1 MQIGT
6 QVTGMTLHKFKTKK
20 KKKMK
25 KLIFIFAVFLS
36 YSALAQNTEETG
48 KKLKEITGIITLEN
62 TPLSGV
68 NILIENSKRGTSTN
82 KKGVY
87 RILANA
93 GEIIQFSHLNM
104 KPIKILVEDITTIL
118 NLEMRPI
125 ENFLDEIIITSK
137 SDNTTGSGLKA
148 PRKFSSARTK
158 IDTRKAGFAAA
169 IIKGED
175 LNPGA
180 SSIAQAL
187 RGKISNYKLIT
198 DLYGNE
204 YVRLRETSF
213 TGTVVYALWDV
224 DGIINRDVPIVDI
237 NNIKEIAVIKG
248 LAGTVK
254 YGSEAAGGVII
265 ITTKSNSVNAANRDI
280 NSKDNEYT
288 NKDYY
293 NNDAIAMNDLKTGEP
308 NYYKL
313 FKAAPTPSAA
323 YAKYKSI
330 YPEYK
335 THSNFH
341 FNAANYFINTL
352 FSKEYGLK
360 VLLDL
365 ETYANNNPEILK
377 ALAYKYQEL
386 RMHQKAILI
395 YKKLMVIRPKHAQSF
410 RDLANAFTHANEY
423 KNAWK
428 IYLYYLKKGFLI
440 EENGIGEIFNTE
452 MKAIYVQRKEKDNI
466 KEKLDLSNNNT
477 LIENDIRMVFE
488 WNTSEAEFIFEFVNP
503 NKQSFKVNHSLS
515 DNSEQILDEKLVGY
529 NSKEFFIEKIGK
541 EDWLINLTY
550 LGNKKYT
557 PTFLKATTYYNWGKP
572 NQREEIKV
580 HELIL
585 KNVKAKL
592 LSLNAKNL

>member
-1 MQIGT
+1 
-6 QVTGMTLHKFKTKK
+6 
-20 KKKMK
+20 MK
-25 KLIFIFAVFLS
+25 KLIFIFTVFLS
-36 YSALAQNTEETG
+36 ITALAQNTEETE
-48 KKLKEITGIITLEN
+48 KKLKEITGIITFEDS
-62 TPLSGV
+62 PLSGV
-68 NILIENSKRGTSTN
+68 NILIKNSKRGTNSN
-82 KKGVY
+82 KKGIY
-87 RILANA
+87 KIIASA

-125 ENFLDEIIITSK
+125 ENFLDEIIITST
-137 SDNTTGSGLKA
+137 SDNKNRFGLKT
-148 PRKFSSARTK
+148 PRKFSSARMN
-158 IDTRKAGFAAA
+158 IDTRKAGFAATL
-169 IIKGED
+169 IKGED
-175 LNPGA
+175 LNQAA

-187 RGKISNYKLIT
+187 RGKISNYKLVT

-224 DGIINRDVPIVDI
+224 DGILYTEVPILDL

-254 YGSEAAGGVII
+254 YGSVGAGGVII
-265 ITTKSNSVNAANRDI
+265 VTTKSNSYTSAASKDI
-280 NSKDNEYT
+280 NSKDNKYT
-288 NKDYY
+288 NQDYY
-293 NNDAIAMNDLKTGEP
+293 NNDAIAINDLKTGEP

-313 FKAAPTPSAA
+313 FKAAPSPSAA

-335 THSNFH
+335 TNTNFH

-352 FSKEYGLK
+352 SSKEYGLK

-365 ETYANNNPEILK
+365 ETYANNNPEVLK

-386 RMHQKAILI
+386 KLHQKAILI
-395 YKKLMVIRPKHAQSF
+395 YKKLMVIRPTHAQSF

-466 KEKLDLSNNNT
+466 KEKLDLRNNNT

-515 DNSEQILDEKLVGY
+515 ENSEQILDEKLVGY

>member
-1 MQIGT
+1 
-6 QVTGMTLHKFKTKK
+6 
-20 KKKMK
+20 MK
-25 KLIFIFAVFLS
+25 KLIFIFTVFLS
-36 YSALAQNTEETG
+36 YTALAQNTEETE
-48 KKLKEITGIITLEN
+48 KKLKEITGIITFEDS
-62 TPLSGV
+62 PLYGV
-68 NILIENSKRGTSTN
+68 NILIKNSKRGTNSN

-87 RILANA
+87 KIIASA

-118 NLEMRPI
+118 NLEMRTI
-125 ENFLDEIIITSK
+125 ENFLDEIIITST
-137 SDNTTGSGLKA
+137 SDNKNRFGLKT
-148 PRKFSSARTK
+148 PRKFSSARMN
-158 IDTRKAGFAAA
+158 IDTRKAGFAATL
-169 IIKGED
+169 IKGED
-175 LNPGA
+175 LNQAA

-187 RGKISNYKLIT
+187 RGKISNYKLVT

-224 DGIINRDVPIVDI
+224 DGILYTEVPIVDL

-254 YGSEAAGGVII
+254 YGSVGAGGVII
-265 ITTKSNSVNAANRDI
+265 VTTKSNSYTSAASKDI
-280 NSKDNEYT
+280 NSKDNKYT
-288 NKDYY
+288 NQDYY
-293 NNDAIAMNDLKTGEP
+293 NNDAIAINDLKTGEP

-313 FKAAPTPSAA
+313 FKAAPSPSAA

-466 KEKLDLSNNNT
+466 KEKLDLRNNNT

-515 DNSEQILDEKLVGY
+515 ENSEQILDEKLVGY

>member
-1 MQIGT
+1 
-6 QVTGMTLHKFKTKK
+6 
-20 KKKMK
+20 MK
-25 KLIFIFAVFLS
+25 KLIFIFTVFLS
-36 YSALAQNTEETG
+36 YTALAQNTEETE
-48 KKLKEITGIITLEN
+48 KKLKEITGIITFEDS
-62 TPLSGV
+62 PLYGV
-68 NILIENSKRGTSTN
+68 NILIKNSKRGTNSN

-87 RILANA
+87 KIIASA

-118 NLEMRPI
+118 NLEMRTI
-125 ENFLDEIIITSK
+125 ENFLDEIIITST
-137 SDNTTGSGLKA
+137 SDNKNRFGLKT
-148 PRKFSSARTK
+148 PRKFSSARMN
-158 IDTRKAGFAAA
+158 IDTRKAGFAATL
-169 IIKGED
+169 IKGED
-175 LNPGA
+175 LNQAA

-187 RGKISNYKLIT
+187 RGKISNYKLVT

-224 DGIINRDVPIVDI
+224 DGILYTEVPIVDL

-254 YGSEAAGGVII
+254 YGSVGAGGVII
-265 ITTKSNSVNAANRDI
+265 VTTKSNSYTSAASKDI
-280 NSKDNEYT
+280 NSKDNKYT
-288 NKDYY
+288 NQDYY
-293 NNDAIAMNDLKTGEP
+293 NNDAIAINDLKTGEP

-313 FKAAPTPSAA
+313 FKAAPSPSAA

-335 THSNFH
+335 TNTNFH

-352 FSKEYGLK
+352 SSKEYGLK

-365 ETYANNNPEILK
+365 ETYANNNPEVLK

-386 RMHQKAILI
+386 KLHQKAILI
-395 YKKLMVIRPKHAQSF
+395 YKKLMVIRPTHAQSF

-466 KEKLDLSNNNT
+466 KEKLDLRNNNT

-515 DNSEQILDEKLVGY
+515 ENSEQILDEKLVGY

>member
-1 MQIGT
+1 
-6 QVTGMTLHKFKTKK
+6 
-20 KKKMK
+20 MK
-25 KLIFIFAVFLS
+25 KLIFIFTVFLS
-36 YSALAQNTEETG
+36 YTALAQNTEETE
-48 KKLKEITGIITLEN
+48 KKLKEITGIITFEDS
-62 TPLSGV
+62 PLSGV
-68 NILIENSKRGTSTN
+68 NILIKNSKRGTNSN
-82 KKGVY
+82 KKGIY
-87 RILANA
+87 KIIASA

-125 ENFLDEIIITSK
+125 ENFLDEIIITST
-137 SDNTTGSGLKA
+137 SDNKNRFGLKT
-148 PRKFSSARTK
+148 PRKFSSARMN
-158 IDTRKAGFAAA
+158 IDTRKAGFAATL
-169 IIKGED
+169 IKGED
-175 LNPGA
+175 LNQAA

-187 RGKISNYKLIT
+187 RGKISNYKLVT

-224 DGIINRDVPIVDI
+224 DGILYTEVPILDL

-254 YGSEAAGGVII
+254 YGSVGAGGVII
-265 ITTKSNSVNAANRDI
+265 VTTKSNSYTSAASKDI
-280 NSKDNEYT
+280 NSKDNKYT
-288 NKDYY
+288 NQDYY
-293 NNDAIAMNDLKTGEP
+293 NNDAIAINDLKTGEP

-313 FKAAPTPSAA
+313 FKAAPSPSAA

-335 THSNFH
+335 TNTNFH

-352 FSKEYGLK
+352 SSKEYGLK

-365 ETYANNNPEILK
+365 ETYANNNPEVLK

-386 RMHQKAILI
+386 KLHQKAILI
-395 YKKLMVIRPKHAQSF
+395 YKKLMVIRPTHAQSF

-466 KEKLDLSNNNT
+466 KEKLDLRNNNT

-515 DNSEQILDEKLVGY
+515 ENSEQILDEKLVGY

-592 LSLNAKNL
+592 LSLNANNL

>member
-1 MQIGT
+1 
-6 QVTGMTLHKFKTKK
+6 
-20 KKKMK
+20 MK
-25 KLIFIFAVFLS
+25 KLIFIFTVFLS
-36 YSALAQNTEETG
+36 YTALAQNTEETE
-48 KKLKEITGIITLEN
+48 KKLKEITGIITFEDS
-62 TPLSGV
+62 PLSGV
-68 NILIENSKRGTSTN
+68 NILIKNSKRGTNSN

-87 RILANA
+87 KIIASA

-125 ENFLDEIIITSK
+125 ENFLDEIIITST
-137 SDNTTGSGLKA
+137 SDNKNRFGLKT
-148 PRKFSSARTK
+148 PRKFSSARMN
-158 IDTRKAGFAAA
+158 IDTRKAGFAATL
-169 IIKGED
+169 IKGED
-175 LNPGA
+175 LNQAA

-187 RGKISNYKLIT
+187 RGKISNYKLVT

-224 DGIINRDVPIVDI
+224 DGILYTEVPIVDL
-237 NNIKEIAVIKG
+237 NNIKEIALIKG

-254 YGSEAAGGVII
+254 YGSVGAGGVII
-265 ITTKSNSVNAANRDI
+265 VTTKSNSYTSAASKDI
-280 NSKDNEYT
+280 NSKDNKYT
-288 NKDYY
+288 NQDYY
-293 NNDAIAMNDLKTGEP
+293 NNDAIAINDLKTGEP
-308 NYYKL
+308 NYSKL
-313 FKAAPTPSAA
+313 LKKALTPSGA
-323 YAKYKSI
+323 YDKYKSI

-335 THSNFH
+335 TNTNFH

-352 FSKEYGLK
+352 SSKEYGLK

-365 ETYANNNPEILK
+365 ERYANNNPEVLK

-386 RMHQKAILI
+386 RLHQKAILI
-395 YKKLMVIRPKHAQSF
+395 YKKLMVIRPTHAQSF

-466 KEKLDLSNNNT
+466 KEKLDLRNNNT

-515 DNSEQILDEKLVGY
+515 ENSEQILDEKLVGY

-592 LSLNAKNL
+592 LSLNANNL

>member
-1 MQIGT
+1 
-6 QVTGMTLHKFKTKK
+6 
-20 KKKMK
+20 MK
-25 KLIFIFAVFLS
+25 KLIFIFTVFLS
-36 YSALAQNTEETG
+36 YTALAQNTEETE
-48 KKLKEITGIITLEN
+48 KKLKEITGIITFEDS
-62 TPLSGV
+62 PLSGV
-68 NILIENSKRGTSTN
+68 NILIKNSKRGTNSN

-87 RILANA
+87 KIIASA

-118 NLEMRPI
+118 NLEMRTI
-125 ENFLDEIIITSK
+125 ENFLDEIIITST
-137 SDNTTGSGLKA
+137 SDNKNRFGLKT
-148 PRKFSSARTK
+148 PRKFSSARMN
-158 IDTRKAGFAAA
+158 IDTRKAGFAATL
-169 IIKGED
+169 IKGED
-175 LNPGA
+175 LNQAA

-187 RGKISNYKLIT
+187 RGKISNYKLVT

-224 DGIINRDVPIVDI
+224 DGILYTEVPIVDL

-254 YGSEAAGGVII
+254 YGSVGAGGVII
-265 ITTKSNSVNAANRDI
+265 VTTKSNSYTSAASKDI
-280 NSKDNEYT
+280 NSKDNKYT
-288 NKDYY
+288 NQDYY
-293 NNDAIAMNDLKTGEP
+293 NNDAIAINDLKTGEP

-313 FKAAPTPSAA
+313 FKAAPSPSAA

-335 THSNFH
+335 TNTNFH

-352 FSKEYGLK
+352 SSKEYGLK

-365 ETYANNNPEILK
+365 ETYANNNPEVLK

-386 RMHQKAILI
+386 KLHQKAILI
-395 YKKLMVIRPKHAQSF
+395 YKKLMVIRPTHAQSF

-466 KEKLDLSNNNT
+466 KEKLDLRNNNT

-515 DNSEQILDEKLVGY
+515 ENSEQILDEKLVGY

>member
-1 MQIGT
+1 
-6 QVTGMTLHKFKTKK
+6 
-20 KKKMK
+20 MK
-25 KLIFIFAVFLS
+25 KLIFIFTVFFS
-36 YSALAQNTEETG
+36 YTALAQNTEETE
-48 KKLKEITGIITLEN
+48 KKLKEVTGIITLEDS
-62 TPLSGV
+62 PLSGV
-68 NILIENSKRGTSTN
+68 NILIKNSKRGTNTN
-82 KKGVY
+82 KKGFY
-87 RILANA
+87 KIIASA

-125 ENFLDEIIITSK
+125 ENFLDEIIITSS
-137 SDNTTGSGLKA
+137 SDSKNGFGLKT
-148 PRKFSSARTK
+148 PRKFSSARMN
-158 IDTRKAGFAAA
+158 IDTRKAGFAATL
-169 IIKGED
+169 IKGED
-175 LNPGA
+175 LNPAA

-187 RGKISNYKLIT
+187 RGKISNYKLVT

-224 DGIINRDVPIVDI
+224 DGILYTEVPIVDL

-265 ITTKSNSVNAANRDI
+265 VTTKSNSFTSAANKGI
-280 NSKDNEYT
+280 NSKDNKYT
-288 NKDYY
+288 NQDYY
-293 NNDAIAMNDLKTGEP
+293 NNDAIAINDLKTGES
-308 NYYKL
+308 NYSKL
-313 FKAAPTPSAA
+313 LKTALTPSGA
-323 YAKYKSI
+323 YDKYKSI

-335 THSNFH
+335 TNTNFH
-341 FNAANYFINTL
+341 FNAANYFIHTL
-352 FSKEYGLK
+352 SSKEYGLK

-365 ETYANNNPEILK
+365 ETYANNNPEVLK

-395 YKKLMVIRPKHAQSF
+395 YKKLIVIRPKHAQSF

-428 IYLYYLKKGFLI
+428 IYLYYLKKGFKI

-466 KEKLDLSNNNT
+466 KEKLNLINNDT

-515 DNSEQILDEKLVGY
+515 ENSEQILDEKLVGY
-529 NSKEFFIEKIGK
+529 NSKEFFIEKVGK
-541 EDWLINLTY
+541 GDWLINLTY

-580 HELIL
+580 HELTL

-592 LSLNAKNL
+592 LSLNTNNLSN

>member
-1 MQIGT
+1 
-6 QVTGMTLHKFKTKK
+6 
-20 KKKMK
+20 MK
-25 KLIFIFAVFLS
+25 KLIFIFTVFLS
-36 YSALAQNTEETG
+36 YTALAQNTEETE
-48 KKLKEITGIITLEN
+48 KKLKEITGIITFEDS
-62 TPLSGV
+62 PLYGV
-68 NILIENSKRGTSTN
+68 NILIKNSKRGTNSN

-87 RILANA
+87 KIIASA

-118 NLEMRPI
+118 NLEMRTI
-125 ENFLDEIIITSK
+125 ENFLDEIIITST
-137 SDNTTGSGLKA
+137 SDNKNRFGLKT
-148 PRKFSSARTK
+148 PRKFSSARMN
-158 IDTRKAGFAAA
+158 IDTRKAGFAATL
-169 IIKGED
+169 IKGED
-175 LNPGA
+175 LNQAA

-187 RGKISNYKLIT
+187 RGKISNYKLVT

-224 DGIINRDVPIVDI
+224 DGILYTEVPIVDL

-254 YGSEAAGGVII
+254 YGSVGAGGVII
-265 ITTKSNSVNAANRDI
+265 VTTKSNSYTSAASKDI
-280 NSKDNEYT
+280 NSKDNKYT
-288 NKDYY
+288 NQDYY
-293 NNDAIAMNDLKTGEP
+293 NNDAIAINDLKTGEP

-313 FKAAPTPSAA
+313 FKAAPSPSAA

-335 THSNFH
+335 TNTNFH

-352 FSKEYGLK
+352 SSKEYGLK

-365 ETYANNNPEILK
+365 ETYANNNPEVLK

-386 RMHQKAILI
+386 KLHQKAILI
-395 YKKLMVIRPKHAQSF
+395 YKKLMVIRPTHAQSF

-466 KEKLDLSNNNT
+466 KEKLDLRNNNT

-515 DNSEQILDEKLVGY
+515 ENSEQILDEKLVGY

-592 LSLNAKNL
+592 LSLNANNL